1 MSPPSLAGCWVL
13 CLPCRS
19 WERPTRGLCSSGAPL
34 VPGPV
39 SEPGKV
45 VESCPSETSLPADLE
60 HWGSDQNEEGADGA
74 DPQAGGSLA
83 ERVWEVP

>member
-1 MSPPSLAGCWVL
+1 MLGAVPSVSELGT
-13 CLPCRS
+13 PHS
-19 WERPTRGLCSSGAPL
+19 WSALLWASL

-60 HWGSDQNEEGADGA
+60 HWGSDQDEEGADGA

-83 ERVWEVP
+83 GWVQEVP